1 MGEAKNRKHE
11 IEALKAR
18 GKKVEHTQEER
29 IVAIVDSMRK
39 FPSWW
44 EERISVFAIAPK
56 QITIA
61 LQDPWGGIGFIEA
74 TDLINLWNEVKV
86 AA

>member
-1 MGEAKNRKHE
+1 MTTQELFKSINGK
-11 IEALKAR
+11 
-18 GKKVEHTQEER
+18 GKKVEHTQEEL
-29 IVAIVDSMRK
+29 ISAIVDSMRNN
-39 FPSWW
+39 PSWW

-74 TDLINLWNEVKV
+74 SDLINLWNEVKV